1 MRNKQQGLINWIILI
16 VIALI
21 ILGYYG
27 IDVRKIIEKPETQ
40 ENISYVTKKVIYAWE
55 NYLKAPTKY
64 IGKDII
70 LDKIILPL
78 IDTVK
83 NK

>member
-1 MRNKQQGLINWIILI
+1 MKNKQQGLINWIILI

-27 IDVRKIIEKPETQ
+27 IDVKKIIEKPETQ
-40 ENISYVTKKVIYAWE
+40 ENISYVTKKVIYTWE

-64 IGKDII
+64 ISKDII

-78 IDTVK
+78 IDKVK
-83 NK
+83 IE